1 MVTFENPFILHL
13 KTPKP
18 YQTGCDVR
26 LADVQTTG
34 GRKELEQLR
43 NVVLVGFFVLEEEGV
58 RVQSV
63 VEGFGFRMRV
73 IRLSAAE
80 AD

>member
-43 NVVLVGFFVLEEEGV
+43 NVVLVGFFC
-58 RVQSV
+58 
-63 VEGFGFRMRV
+63 FGGGGGQGSECR
-73 IRLSAAE
+73 
-80 AD
+80 